1 MGIEPTSVA
10 WEATALPLSYAR
22 VAWAEFMR
30 RQALGAMRGVH
41 DKGRLLGP
49 CRRQALA
56 LRVQRYGQKLP
67 LKFTNT
73 VASRALRWAVVVLRP
88 MLLCRPQMPVRAP
101 STTVA

>member
-22 VAWAEFMR
+22 AALREFR
-30 RQALGAMRGVH
+30 RVRGPGAMHRC
-41 DKGRLLGP
+41 DEGRLPGP
-49 CRRQALA
+49 RLQ
-56 LRVQRYGQKLP
+56 RVWCVDQKLP
-67 LKFTNT
+67 LKFTNS

-88 MLLCRPQMPVRAP
+88 MLLCRPHRPVRAP